1 MEFIEQIEID
11 SPITSVWSQ
20 LIDGFGEI
28 ERWDSSITESRLSGS
43 SNLLGLKF
51 SARTIVNDKGES
63 KQVMT
68 MFTPLQYSFSYR
80 IKENLPF
87 YVKKVSTTWS
97 LTHSVDG
104 NTLVVQNHT
113 VQFESLGF
121 LLAFFVV
128 PSLKKQSRKQ
138 LQDLKGFMESQS

>member
-28 ERWDSSITESRLSGS
+28 KRWDTTIIESQLSGS

-51 SARTIVNDKGES
+51 STRTVVQDEVEV

-80 IKENLPF
+80 VKENLPF
-87 YVKKVSTTWS
+87 YVSKISTTWS

-113 VQFESLGF
+113 VQFRSLGF
-121 LLAFFVV
+121 LLSFLVV
-128 PSLKKQSRKQ
+128 PSLKNQSRRQ
-138 LQDLKGFMESQS
+138 LQDLKRFMVSKA